1 VLSER
6 VFKSFRNGRSSASGI
21 RNWLFVGSDEGA
33 VVNTVF
39 VSLLASARLHG
50 IEPRGY
56 LRDLFCLLRAWPAE
70 RLLELAPAYWQKTL
84 QQPETQ
90 DKLAANV
97 FRRVVLSPPS

>member
-1 VLSER
+1 VI
-6 VFKSFRNGRSSASGI
+6 KSTVAGGGPTYSGWIIAS
-21 RNWLFVGSDEGA
+21 DDGA
-33 VVNTVF
+33 AVNTVF
-39 VSLLASARLHG
+39 VSLLASARLHA
-50 IEPRGY
+50 IEPHGY
-56 LRDLFCLLRAWPAE
+56 LRDLFCLLRTWPTD